1 MSDEDKKAFIQKEI
15 LKPKRYQHL
24 PKEFRKELDKVLS
37 VSLFDGYDLSIY
49 EIKE

>member
-1 MSDEDKKAFIQKEI
+1 MRIKKPLSKRKFLNQKA
-15 LKPKRYQHL
+15 YQHL